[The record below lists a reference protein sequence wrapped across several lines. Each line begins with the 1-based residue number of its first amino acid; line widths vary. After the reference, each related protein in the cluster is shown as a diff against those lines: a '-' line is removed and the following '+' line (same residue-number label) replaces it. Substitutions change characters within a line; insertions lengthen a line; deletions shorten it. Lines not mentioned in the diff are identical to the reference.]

1 MKEPG
6 QSTTWNKRSSAEFAV
21 DGDPKTFSRTKQGVG
36 EYWIAKFPSSSHIT
50 KVKILNRKDACGDRL
65 ANTKVYVGGKYFG
78 TLPEET
84 KSG

>member
-1 MKEPG
+1 
-6 QSTTWNKRSSAEFAV
+6 
-21 DGDPKTFSRTKQGVG
+21 VG